1 MKSLEEF
8 IQDEYNKS
16 IDCGCKARYY
26 IDEIKE
32 FYNND
37 IPNNII
43 KLIENREYD
52 LYIDES
58 LKTHDTNKLKDKLK
72 KEYGDD
78 IFFKDYNGKDKKSFY
93 MILSNN
99 LRIIDFSRKG
109 SRLDTDFDNL
119 EKFENILSFFNYY
132 VSYTQKIDNK
142 WTLFIEPRYSDNI
155 TQEVFDKHYYI
166 YHFTDK
172 KSAKSILENGLRIK
186 KSKYREFPSRIF
198 LYITDKKI
206 NDDKENICKFISII
220 CNRSNVYNYGISIL
234 KIKNN
239 NKFNIYN
246 DTSMKEKE
254 AAFTYDNIPKEFISE
269 VNVDIDYKQD
279 ICKYYE

>member
-8 IQDEYNKS
+8 IQDEYDKS
-16 IDCGCKARYY
+16 IDQGCKAKYY

-32 FYNND
+32 FYNNE
-37 IPNNII
+37 IPDNIL
-43 KLIENREYD
+43 KLIDDNKYEF
-52 LYIDES
+52 YIDES

-78 IFFKDYNGKDKKSFY
+78 IDFLDYNGKDKKSFY

-109 SRLDTDFDNL
+109 SRLDTNFDNL

-132 VSYTQKIDNK
+132 VSYTQKIDNQ

-186 KSKYREFPSRIF
+186 KSRYREFPSRIF
-198 LYITDKKI
+198 LYITNKKI
-206 NDDKENICKFISII
+206 NEDKENICKFISII

-269 VNVDIDYKQD
+269 VNINLDYKQD

>member
-99 LRIIDFSRKG
+99 LRIIDFSREG

-198 LYITDKKI
+198 LYITNKKI
-206 NDDKENICKFISII
+206 NEDKENICKFISII

-254 AAFTYDNIPKEFISE
+254 AAFTYDNISKEFISE
-269 VNVDIDYKQD
+269 VNIDIDYKQD

>member
-8 IQDEYNKS
+8 IQDEYDKS
-16 IDCGCKARYY
+16 IDQGCKAKYY

-32 FYNND
+32 FYNNE
-37 IPNNII
+37 IPDNIL
-43 KLIENREYD
+43 KLIDDNKYEF
-52 LYIDES
+52 YIDES

-72 KEYGDD
+72 KEYGDNID
-78 IFFKDYNGKDKKSFY
+78 FFDYNGNDKKSFY

-155 TQEVFDKHYYI
+155 TQEVFDRHYYI

-186 KSKYREFPSRIF
+186 KSRYREFPSRIF
-198 LYITDKKI
+198 LYITNKKI
-206 NDDKENICKFISII
+206 NEDKENICKFISII

-269 VNVDIDYKQD
+269 VNIKIDYKQD

>member
-1 MKSLEEF
+1 MKSLEKF
-8 IQDEYNKS
+8 IQDEYDKS
-16 IDCGCKARYY
+16 IDQGCKAKYY
-26 IDEIKE
+26 IDEINE
-32 FYNND
+32 FYNNK
-37 IPNNII
+37 IPNNIL
-43 KLIENREYD
+43 KLIDDNKYEF
-52 LYIDES
+52 YIDES

-78 IFFKDYNGKDKKSFY
+78 IDFRDYNGNDKKSFY

-132 VSYTQKIDNK
+132 VSYTQKIDKK

-186 KSKYREFPSRIF
+186 KSRYREFPSRIF
-198 LYITDKKI
+198 LYITNKKI
-206 NDDKENICKFISII
+206 NEDKENICKFISII

-254 AAFTYDNIPKEFISE
+254 AAFTYNNIPKEFISE
-269 VNVDIDYKQD
+269 VNINLDYKQD